1 MSDLMRYLPKY
12 YQHSA
17 VMREILGAFECELDA
32 LNINVDELSKQFFIF
47 ESEKELRLHERDVG
61 LNPDTA
67 FPLDTRR
74 GRVLSRLRGTGTVTR
89 EMLRNVV
96 GSFVGG
102 TVEITEEFSKYL
114 ITIKFTGYRGV
125 PENIETIKLA
135 VGEIQPAH
143 LALEFEFTYAAHG
156 EIKRFTH
163 KELKAFSHKNI
174 RTLGGDAGG

>member
-12 YQHSA
+12 YQRSS
-17 VMREILGAFECELDA
+17 VMREIMGAFETELDT
-32 LNINVDELSKQFFIF
+32 LNVNVDELSRQFFIF
-47 ESEKELRLHERDVG
+47 EAEKELRLHERDVG

-96 GSFVGG
+96 RSFIGG
-102 TVEITEEFSKYL
+102 TVEIIEEYSKYL
-114 ITIKFTGYRGV
+114 ITIKFVGFRGV
-125 PENIETIKLA
+125 PENIESIKLA

-143 LALEFEFTYAAHG
+143 LVLAFEFTYAAHS

-163 KELKAFSHKNI
+163 RALAEYTHKKI